1 MNIPLVI
8 KTLKELSVWLD
19 CSRTNQERLY
29 EIINEL
35 EDPELTEFRLKQIK
49 SELSTKML
57 FHPKCFGDI
66 YVPNFIQDGK
76 SFAWQNYLTQVA
88 EICQNNL

>member
-19 CSRTNQERLY
+19 SARANQERLY

-35 EDPELTEFRLKQIK
+35 EISELTEFRLQQLK
-49 SELSTKML
+49 SELSTNML

-66 YVPNFIQDGK
+66 YVPDFTGDGTP
-76 SFAWQNYLTQVA
+76 FAWQNYLARIA
-88 EICQNNL
+88 EVCQKNL